1 MLHQFSITV
10 PSIFKERKPLMTPHD
25 KVTLINPTLI
35 ENKELLFRQ
44 DITDDEIRN
53 KMIFKIMY
61 GIS

>member
-1 MLHQFSITV
+1 
-10 PSIFKERKPLMTPHD
+10 MTPRD
-25 KVTLINPTLI
+25 KVTLVNPTLI
-35 ENKELLFRQ
+35 ENKELLFIQ